1 MLETTNTLIEPN
13 QDFRVAPANT
23 IKIPTQQ
30 NDLISLFLKHAASS
44 PDSLAIMS
52 ADSSFTYQQLFVDVA
67 RWKALFSQH
76 LQDRVVVYLDRTPR
90 LLSILLAL
98 QWLEITYI
106 PVDLS
111 IPIERLRVIIE
122 DSQAYAI
129 LYDTAHHLD
138 YSSLPC
144 LKMDLASVERPP
156 LPEDEIIDTY
166 HMPNQD
172 SLAYIIYTSGSTG
185 TPKGV
190 AISRGALNNFL
201 ASMSGYFL
209 RQEHEL
215 LLAITTIAFDIAALE
230 LYLPLWQQK
239 SIFLANSQQH
249 KDPHSISK
257 LLNDYP
263 ITLLQATPAM
273 WSMLVGMEW
282 ENKATLIAL
291 CGGESL
297 SHTLAQ
303 RLLTNV
309 TELWNMYGPTEAT
322 VWCSLKQIQPNEPI
336 TIGRPIHNMEM
347 VVLDEELRLLPPNVK
362 GELFIGGLGLAVG
375 YVNNEELTRSRFIHY
390 PQALGGRLYR
400 VGDVA
405 SVTSN
410 GEFILFGRTDNQIK
424 LHGYRIELEDI
435 ESQIQAI
442 AGIRECAVIV
452 NNEQLI
458 AFICLITPASLS
470 EHELL
475 DHLAAHLPEYMLPTR
490 LIFLERLP
498 LTSSGKI
505 NRKAL
510 PDLAVVKTTEAPI
523 ATELT
528 PLQSLVSQI
537 WAEEFKLPIV
547 GINDNFFELGGHSL
561 LAERILFKLEQ
572 QIEKQLSLSDFY
584 RAPTIVQFVKIV
596 EQVQREQR
604 KKTTELSLSQDRWS
618 PLNDFQFMFWMSA
631 IFEPSLKTLRVAD
644 RKRIQGPLNKEALTA
659 ALDFV
664 YQKHEG
670 FSYRLNHFYP
680 AQKRQKKSSIQW
692 VETSL
697 VDKTERVSEN
707 LLNASFDELNYPPGQ
722 FLDAPT
728 IIAKLFYLQKNQIE
742 IQISM
747 SHFICDIT
755 AMEIFFEDLSNAYL
769 HYAHQLPLNTKPLLH
784 SPISYALHQKN
795 MFHQYEPVDAV
806 FWKQYLQD
814 AHLFSF
820 PNKYILKETTKQSQ
834 FSTYIEIPELTL
846 KKLHELCSS
855 HHVTIS
861 DALCAA
867 IGLSLKICC
876 PRRIKSIR
884 HLVVNKVKSTRG
896 DPSYDNV
903 IGCFLNIQ
911 PIKLDLNSSNSL
923 MILAKQAQR
932 SSLET
937 AEHQRAA
944 SLIKL
949 ASIGQVTHRGGFFK
963 QALISGAINIFSK
976 ISRWLNISPTVLEAC
991 KILSRVDRQVDFF
1004 INVNIWNNFVARQPK
1019 SRLFDKPCKNI
1030 PLHTYNLSMVQHV
1043 FDINFL
1049 RYDVTGK
1056 AYVVVSSNL
1065 TPAFRQHFGTTL
1077 LKVLKAN

>member
-1 MLETTNTLIEPN
+1 MLETTNTLIEPSQN
-13 QDFRVAPANT
+13 VRKTPTATFE
-23 IKIPTQQ
+23 IPIQQ
-30 NDLISLFLKHAASS
+30 PDLISIFLKHVASS
-44 PDSLAIMS
+44 PDCLAIMS
-52 ADSSFTYQQLFVDVA
+52 TDGAITYQQLFVDVA

-76 LQDRVVVYLDRTPR
+76 LQDRVVIYLDRTPR

-122 DSQAYAI
+122 DSKAYAI

-138 YSSLPC
+138 YGSLPC
-144 LKMDLASVERPP
+144 LKIDLANIERPP
-156 LPEDEIIDTY
+156 LPENATIDIHT
-166 HMPNQD
+166 PNQN

-201 ASMSGYFL
+201 TSMSEYFL
-209 RQEHEL
+209 KEEHEL
-215 LLAITTIAFDIAALE
+215 SLAITTIAFDIAALE

-239 SIFLANSQQH
+239 SIFLANGQQH
-249 KDPHSISK
+249 KDPHSIVK

-273 WSMLVGMEW
+273 WSMLVSMEW
-282 ENKATLIAL
+282 KNKSKLIAL

-297 SHTLAQ
+297 SHALAQ
-303 RLLTNV
+303 RLLVNV

-347 VVLDEELRLLPPNVK
+347 VVLDEKLRIMPPNTK

-375 YVNNEELTRSRFIHY
+375 YVNNDDLTQSRFIHY
-390 PQALGGRLYR
+390 PNALGGRLYR

-405 SVTSN
+405 CVTPN

-442 AGIRECAVIV
+442 SGIRECAVIV

-458 AFICLITPASLS
+458 AFICLTTPSSLS
-470 EHELL
+470 ENGLL

-490 LIFLERLP
+490 LIFLEKLP

-510 PDLAVVKTTEAPI
+510 PELATVKTTESPAI
-523 ATELT
+523 AELT
-528 PLQSLVSQI
+528 PLQSLVSKI
-537 WAEEFKLPIV
+537 WAEEFKLPTI
-547 GINDNFFELGGHSL
+547 GIHDNFFELGGHSL

-584 RAPTIVQFVKIV
+584 RAPTIGQFVKIV

-604 KKTTELSLSQDRWS
+604 KKIIELSLSQDRWS

-644 RKRIQGPLNKEALTA
+644 RKRIQGPLNREALDA
-659 ALDFV
+659 ALEFV
-664 YQKHEG
+664 YQRQEG
-670 FSYRLNHFYP
+670 FSYRLNHFFP
-680 AQKRQKKSSIQW
+680 AQKRQKNVSAKWI
-692 VETSL
+692 VTSL
-697 VDKTERVSEN
+697 VDHTEKSSERF
-707 LLNASFDELNYPPGQ
+707 LNASFDELNYPPGN

-728 IIAKLFYLQKNQIE
+728 IIAKLFYLHKNQIE

-755 AMEIFFEDLSNAYL
+755 AMEIFFEELSNAYL
-769 HYAHQLPLNTKPLLH
+769 HFAHQLPLNMKPLLH
-784 SPISYALHQKN
+784 SPISYAVHQKN
-795 MFHQYEPVDAV
+795 MFHQYEIIDAA
-806 FWKQYLQD
+806 FWKQYLYD
-814 AHLFSF
+814 AHLLSF
-820 PNKYILKETTKQSQ
+820 PQQYLLKKTTKQSQ
-834 FSTYIEIPELTL
+834 FSTYVEIPELTL
-846 KKLHELCSS
+846 TKLHELCSS
-855 HHVTIS
+855 HHVTMS

-867 IGLSLKICC
+867 IGLALKICC
-876 PRRIKSIR
+876 PRQMKPIQ

-911 PIKLDLNSSNSL
+911 PIKLDLNSSHSL
-923 MILAKQAQR
+923 MMLAKQALR

-949 ASIGQVTHRGGFFK
+949 ASIGQVQRRDNWIK
-963 QALISGAINIFSK
+963 QGIISIAMDIFSK
-976 ISRWLNISPTVLEAC
+976 VSTWFNISPTVLEAC
-991 KILSRVDRQVDFF
+991 KTLSGVNRQVEFF
-1004 INVNIWNNFVARQPK
+1004 INVNIWNNFVARRPK

-1030 PLHTYNLSMVQHV
+1030 PLHTYNLSMVQQV

-1056 AYVVVSSNL
+1056 AYVVISSNL
-1065 TPAFRQHFGTTL
+1065 TPAFRQRFGTTL
-1077 LKVLKAN
+1077 LKVLKDN